1 MQGEN
6 QKKFNAFKP
15 ASLADWEVAA
25 REELKGADP
34 WKKLSVALPDCSIL
48 PFYGQKD
55 TNRPIPLIQVS
66 ENNFLGPRTWY
77 NCPVVPV
84 ENENKSNALA
94 LEHLR
99 NGADGIFFE
108 LNRVADFKSLLQH

>member
-1 MQGEN
+1 MRIQD
-6 QKKFNAFKP
+6 QKKFTAFKQ
-15 ASLADWEVAA
+15 ASEADWEVAA

-34 WKKLSVALPDCSIL
+34 WKKLTLALPDCTIL

-55 TNRPIPLIQVS
+55 TNRPMPLVQVA
-66 ENNFLGPRTWY
+66 ENNFLDPRAWY
-77 NCPVVPV
+77 NCPVVSV

-108 LNRVADFKSLLQH
+108 LNRVPDFKSLL